1 MPTRSDYRIISEK
14 YPNDYIVGKE
24 NGLTNI
30 YRTFDKSARFL
41 KNCQC
46 GKAYYNRNGKLG
58 LTFNENDLP
67 GDLKLQYTGE
77 DAWYFIKETYKKEM
91 IETLNAVIIACSKK
105 HGGFCVAAYDK
116 SNNRVVRFVSNAK
129 NAGAIP
135 KNEMKGIGLLDT
147 VKAECI
153 MSCPKGPQTENILVQ
168 PYGISRTVKFNGNI
182 ENIRQQIQFTDNV
195 SILDKNVPR
204 LKSVQNFHHSLEIV
218 KVHDLKLNKKW
229 IMYEKKWKC
238 QIRAKFIYND
248 REYDDFRVTDP
259 IYEEKLK
266 KMDSHQMTIQSADIV
281 LSIPWEPFEEDG
293 MYYKFVAAIHKLSD

>member
-24 NGLTNI
+24 NGK
-30 YRTFDKSARFL
+30 YRTFDKSAQFL
-41 KNCQC
+41 INCQC
-46 GKAYYNRNGKLG
+46 GNAYYNGNGELG

-67 GDLKLQYTGE
+67 DELELQFTGE
-77 DAWYFIKETYKKEM
+77 GSWYFIKA
-91 IETLNAVIIACSKK
+91 INNTLSAVIIACSRKNN
-105 HGGFCVAAYDK
+105 GYCVAAYNPISK
-116 SNNRVVRFVSNAK
+116 KIVRFVSDAET
-129 NAGAIP
+129 AGEISCE
-135 KNEMKGIGLLDT
+135 EMEGINLHDT